1 MPRLIF
7 TPPIFVVPGDA
18 LARTRVRDSEER
30 PSIFPGALRNK
41 VRFSR
46 SAPGQICENPGK
58 SSEKKF

>member
-7 TPPIFVVPGDA
+7 TPPTFAVPGDA
-18 LARTRVRDSEER
+18 LARTRVRDSEEG
-30 PSIFPGALRNK
+30 PSIFPDALRNK